1 MTHRQLIAKGLV
13 LGMFF
18 TNIST
23 YSFANDINLEENK
36 YAKEISDIETKEDL
50 QKSAQ
55 KAVKSGEVD
64 TWIEG
69 LASMPTKRAYLASA
83 VVDGK
88 IYCIGGYNG
97 SSSYSNK
104 VEVYDPK
111 TDTWE
116 TKANMPTGRR
126 NLTSAVVNGKIYVI
140 GGLDGSSYLNKVEVY
155 DPKTDTWE
163 TKANMPTSR
172 DRLTSAV
179 VDGKIYCI
187 GGNNSSSSYLNK
199 VEVYDPVTDSWE
211 TKSSMPTKRSGFTS
225 TVVDGKIYCI
235 AGYNTS
241 STYLNIVE
249 VYNPT
254 TDSWETKSS
263 MFNDRGYLT
272 SAIVDGKIYCIGGW
286 SGSSYLNTVEVYN
299 PATDSWEIKS
309 SMPTKRYSLVS
320 EVVDGKIYCI
330 GGYNNGS
337 YLNTVEAYIA
347 KVSPEQE
354 AKDALD
360 EAEQTRDPID
370 IEDARDLVNQLEESE
385 LKNNLQDR
393 LNAIV
398 SNLSLTPQSATSNI
412 DIYIKS
418 ENMLSLSL
426 DTNSV
431 TFEDFSG
438 VEDLEKQNAVTLT
451 INSSL
456 PYEINSYLVSEMK
469 NADKSE
475 TMDKSILNIKANS
488 SLTYESFT
496 DLVTPIKLF
505 DNQVA
510 GNNKVHG
517 IDLKLKGSI
526 AHKADAYKTTI
537 KFEVNQK

>member
-1 MTHRQLIAKGLV
+1 MKFKKYIAKGLA
-13 LGMFF
+13 LGIIVS
-18 TNIST
+18 NLPIH
-23 YSFANDINLEENK
+23 SFANYTENK
-36 YAKEISDIETKEDL
+36 YYNEISQIKTKEDL

-55 KAVKSGEVD
+55 QAMRSGEVD

-69 LASMPTKRAYLASA
+69 LADMPTSRAELTSA

-88 IYCIGGYNG
+88 IYCIGGVG
-97 SSSYSNK
+97 DSSRLNTVEVYDPVADSWEEKAPMTTNRSGLTSTVVDGKIYCIGGYANRNYLK
-104 VEVYDPK
+104 TVEVYDPK
-111 TDTWE
+111 TNTWE
-116 TKANMPTGRR
+116 TKTNIPTARGY
-126 NLTSAVVNGKIYVI
+126 LTSAVVDGKIYCI
-140 GGLDGSSYLNKVEVY
+140 GGQINSSSRLNTVEVY

-172 DRLTSAV
+172 HNLTSAV

-187 GGNNSSSSYLNK
+187 GGWNGSSYSNT
-199 VEVYDPVTDSWE
+199 VEVYDPKTNTWE
-211 TKSSMPTKRSGFTS
+211 TKTSMPTS
-225 TVVDGKIYCI
+225 
-235 AGYNTS
+235 
-241 STYLNIVE
+241 
-249 VYNPT
+249 
-254 TDSWETKSS
+254 
-263 MFNDRGYLT
+263 RGYLT
-272 SAIVDGKIYCIGGW
+272 SA
-286 SGSSYLNTVEVYN
+286 
-299 PATDSWEIKS
+299 
-309 SMPTKRYSLVS
+309 
-320 EVVDGKIYCI
+320 VVDGKIYCI
-330 GGYNNGS
+330 GGSGSSS
-337 YLNTVEAYIA
+337 YLNTVEVYDPATDTWETKTSIPTGRNSLTSAVVDGKIYCIGGMKDYSYLNKVEAYIA
-347 KVSPEQE
+347 KMSPEDE
-354 AKDALD
+354 AKDAVSN
-360 EAEQTRDPID
+360 AEITRNPED
-370 IEDARDLVNQLEESE
+370 IENARDLVNKLEESE

-398 SNLSLTPQSATSNI
+398 PNLSLTPQSVTSNL

-438 VEDLEKQNAVTLT
+438 VEDLEKENAVTLT

-469 NADKSE
+469 NANNSE

-488 SLTYESFT
+488 GSVYGSFT

-517 IDLKLKGSI
+517 IDLKLKGNI
-526 AHKADAYKTTI
+526 AHKADVYKTTI

>member
-1 MTHRQLIAKGLV
+1 MKFKKYIAKGLA
-13 LGMFF
+13 LGIIVSNLPMH
-18 TNIST
+18 
-23 YSFANDINLEENK
+23 SFANYTENK
-36 YAKEISDIETKEDL
+36 YYNEISQIKTKEDL

-55 KAVKSGEVD
+55 QAMRSGEVD

-69 LASMPTKRAYLASA
+69 LADMPTSRAELTSA

-88 IYCIGGYNG
+88 IYCIGGVG
-97 SSSYSNK
+97 DSSRLNTVEVYDPVADSWEEKAPMTTNRSGLTSTVVDGKIYCIGGYANRNYLK
-104 VEVYDPK
+104 TVEVYDPK
-111 TDTWE
+111 TNTWE
-116 TKANMPTGRR
+116 TKTNIPTARGY
-126 NLTSAVVNGKIYVI
+126 LTSAVVDGKIYCI
-140 GGLDGSSYLNKVEVY
+140 GGQINSSSRLNTVEVY

-172 DRLTSAV
+172 HNLTSAV

-187 GGNNSSSSYLNK
+187 GGWNGSSYSNT
-199 VEVYDPVTDSWE
+199 VEVYDPKTNTWE
-211 TKSSMPTKRSGFTS
+211 TKTSMPTS
-225 TVVDGKIYCI
+225 
-235 AGYNTS
+235 
-241 STYLNIVE
+241 
-249 VYNPT
+249 
-254 TDSWETKSS
+254 
-263 MFNDRGYLT
+263 RGYLT
-272 SAIVDGKIYCIGGW
+272 SA
-286 SGSSYLNTVEVYN
+286 
-299 PATDSWEIKS
+299 
-309 SMPTKRYSLVS
+309 
-320 EVVDGKIYCI
+320 VVDGKIYCI
-330 GGYNNGS
+330 GGSGS
-337 YLNTVEAYIA
+337 SFYLNKVEAYIA
-347 KVSPEQE
+347 KMSPEDE
-354 AKDALD
+354 AKDAVSN
-360 EAEQTRDPID
+360 AEITRNPED
-370 IEDARDLVNQLEESE
+370 IENARDLVNKLEESE

-398 SNLSLTPQSATSNI
+398 PNLSLTPQSVTSNL

-438 VEDLEKQNAVTLT
+438 VEDLEKENAVTLT

-469 NADKSE
+469 NANNSE

-488 SLTYESFT
+488 GSVYGSFT

-517 IDLKLKGSI
+517 IDLKLKGNI
-526 AHKADAYKTTI
+526 AHKADVYKTTI

>member
-55 KAVKSGEVD
+55 KAVRAGEID
-64 TWIEG
+64 TWIESLKNMPTARSG
-69 LASMPTKRAYLASA
+69 VVSAIVDGKIYCIGGQTSFSSYTNTVEVYDPSTDSWETKTSMPTIRSALTSVVVDGKIYCIGGIDLNNPYSDKVEVYDPVTDSWDTGKTPMPTGRRYFASA
-83 VVDGK
+83 VVDGKIHCIGGNIDNNDSAINTVEVYDPTTDSWETKTSMPTIRSALTSVVVDGK

-97 SSSYSNK
+97 SSYINT
-104 VEVYDPK
+104 VEVYDP
-111 TDTWE
+111 
-116 TKANMPTGRR
+116 
-126 NLTSAVVNGKIYVI
+126 S
-140 GGLDGSSYLNKVEVY
+140 
-155 DPKTDTWE
+155 
-163 TKANMPTSR
+163 
-172 DRLTSAV
+172 
-179 VDGKIYCI
+179 
-187 GGNNSSSSYLNK
+187 
-199 VEVYDPVTDSWE
+199 TDSWE
-211 TKSSMPTKRSGFTS
+211 TKTSMPT
-225 TVVDGKIYCI
+225 
-235 AGYNTS
+235 
-241 STYLNIVE
+241 E
-249 VYNPT
+249 
-254 TDSWETKSS
+254 
-263 MFNDRGYLT
+263 RGYLT
-272 SAIVDGKIYCIGGW
+272 SV
-286 SGSSYLNTVEVYN
+286 
-299 PATDSWEIKS
+299 
-309 SMPTKRYSLVS
+309 
-320 EVVDGKIYCI
+320 VVDGKIYCI
-330 GGYNNGS
+330 GGYDGSS
-337 YLNTVEAYIA
+337 YLNVVEAYVA
-347 KVSPEQE
+347 KASPEE
-354 AKDALD
+354 DAKDAVN
-360 EAEQTRDPID
+360 EAEISRSPED
-370 IEDARDLVNQLEESE
+370 IENARDLVNKLPESE
-385 LKNNLQDR
+385 DKKDLQDR
-393 LNAIV
+393 LDAIIP
-398 SNLSLTPQSATSNI
+398 NISLDRENATSNV

-526 AHKADAYKTTI
+526 AHKADVYKTTI